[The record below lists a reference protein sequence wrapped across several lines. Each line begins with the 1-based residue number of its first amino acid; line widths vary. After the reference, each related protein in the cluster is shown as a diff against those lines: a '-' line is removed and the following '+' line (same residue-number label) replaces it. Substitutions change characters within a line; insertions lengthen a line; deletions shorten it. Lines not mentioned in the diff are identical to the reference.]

1 MPGAAVIETD
11 RWADS
16 VLAKTQSIVIYF
28 IPTERERG
36 RERDNFLAIRPNVS
50 VV

>member
-1 MPGAAVIETD
+1 MGVIFPPIPDPNMPGTAVIETD

-28 IPTERERG
+28 IQREREREG
-36 RERDNFLAIRPNVS
+36 
-50 VV
+50 

>member
-28 IPTERERG
+28 IPTERER
-36 RERDNFLAIRPNVS
+36 ERGIISWPS
-50 VV
+50 GPM

>member
-28 IPTERERG
+28 ILRERE
-36 RERDNFLAIRPNVS
+36 RERDNFLAIRTNVS